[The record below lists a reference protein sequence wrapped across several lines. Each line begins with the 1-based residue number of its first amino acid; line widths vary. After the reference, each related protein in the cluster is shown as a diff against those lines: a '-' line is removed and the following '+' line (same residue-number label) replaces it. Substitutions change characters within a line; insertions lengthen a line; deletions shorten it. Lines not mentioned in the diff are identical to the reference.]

1 VTQEALT
8 EASYPSTPSSPASQR
23 LAVVRAL
30 VIEVFL
36 LGVMFGVYELGRHLA
51 DAEAGEAIT
60 HARHVWHL
68 ERLLDFPSET
78 AIQSWV
84 LGQVD
89 VARLAN
95 LYYVGVHFPATFA
108 ILVWL
113 FVRHRGE
120 YLRVR
125 TELIISTA
133 IALLIHINYPLAP
146 PRLVPQFGIVDTM
159 VTVGPSAYPQSTDSG
174 FANQFAAMPS
184 LHVGWA
190 VLMAIAVIRVY
201 RTRWRWAALLYPAA
215 TWTVVVVTGN
225 HYLIDGV
232 VGTAIVLV
240 AVVAC
245 GFVPRWRV
253 AAHPAPAAGA
263 ASDSSTL
270 TAGGVPGQLAGRP
283 GSADGELVGSGRR
296 GGLDIQVSGFNRPG
310 PRQSTGDELQDARSH

>member
-8 EASYPSTPSSPASQR
+8 EASYPSTPSSPAGRR
-23 LAVVRAL
+23 LAVIRAL

-51 DAEAGEAIT
+51 HAEAGEAT
-60 HARHVWHL
+60 AHAHQIWNL
-68 ERLLDFPSET
+68 ERWLHLPSESG
-78 AIQSWV
+78 IQDWV
-84 LGQVD
+84 LDQAN

-108 ILVWL
+108 ILAWL

-159 VTVGPSAYPQSTDSG
+159 VTVGPSAYPQSTESG

-225 HYLIDGV
+225 HYMIDGI

-240 AVVAC
+240 AVGIC
-245 GFVPRWRV
+245 GFVPRWRPGR
-253 AAHPAPAAGA
+253 HPALAAGVA
-263 ASDSSTL
+263 PRTETL
-270 TAGGVPGQLAGRP
+270 
-283 GSADGELVGSGRR
+283 DGEELPEELVGSGKSA
-296 GGLDIQVSGFNRPG
+296 GLDMKLSGFTRPG
-310 PRQSTGDELQDARSH
+310 QRQSTGDELQDARSH